1 MRLNYALNYDRHGR
15 YRPRRETID
24 FEGFSPD
31 DHVMQVI
38 TKTGEF
44 YEHDLLL
51 HLALR
56 GPRGG
61 LFIDVG
67 AHIGTHTVYFA
78 KFLADHVVAV
88 EASPHLQPVLQRN
101 LDANGVTNCTCLHCG
116 AGAQAGVARVVV
128 PHGQNSNTGMTRL
141 VADGHA
147 ACPDTQEQRV
157 TLRTLDAIVRAAV
170 DERPGMPLSL
180 VKIDVEGMELDVLE
194 GAREV
199 LAHHQP
205 HVVAEA
211 ASADEQDQMR
221 RFMDQFGYQPVASFC
236 ATPTFHFI
244 NPAVHALRKTPLR
257 HRVSTTLAE
266 LRRWVRKKRRAGNT
280 WP

>member
-1 MRLNYALNYDRHGR
+1 MRLNYALNYDRQGR

-24 FEGFSPD
+24 FEGLSPD

-101 LDANGVTNCTCLHCG
+101 LDANGVTNCTCLNCG
-116 AGAQAGVARVVV
+116 AGARPGVARVVV
-128 PHGQNSNTGMTRL
+128 PRGRHRNTGMTRL
-141 VADGHA
+141 VADGPTSP
-147 ACPDTQEQRV
+147 PDAHEQRV
-157 TLRTLDAIVRAAV
+157 PVRTLDSIVRDMAAQC
-170 DERPGMPLSL
+170 PGMPLSL
-180 VKIDVEGMELDVLE
+180 VKIDVEGMELDVLA
-194 GAREV
+194 GACGV
-199 LAHHQP
+199 LTHQQP
-205 HVVAEA
+205 QVVAEA
-211 ASADEQDQMR
+211 GSADEQDEMR
-221 RFMDQFGYQPVASFC
+221 RFMARFGYRAVASFC

-244 NPAVHALRKTPLR
+244 NPAVHTLRKTPLR
-257 HRVSTTLAE
+257 HRVSTTLAG
-266 LRRWVRKKRRAGNT
+266 LRRWVRKVGRAVHI
-280 WP
+280 